1 MKIVVLIGL
10 TASGKT
16 TIGRL
21 LAKFLCCNFIDLDVR
36 ISEQVFMSVRAFYEK
51 YGKKTFQEVEEKVLK
66 DCLEIG
72 DACATPLVISTGG
85 GLIENSNALFI
96 LQKNPN
102 AQIFFLYSKPKILFN
117 RLLKKSKK
125 EHSLPA
131 FLKAPSLKESCSQI
145 KYAKMKFL
153 LICNERLKLLK
164 RIECVKVKTKGLNAK
179 KVMRMIKKML

>member
-21 LAKFLCCNFIDLDVR
+21 LAKSLCCKFIDLDMR
-36 ISEQVFMSVRAFYEK
+36 ISEEVFMSVRAFYEE
-51 YGKKTFQEVEEKVLK
+51 YGKKTFQEVERKVLK
-66 DCLEIG
+66 DCLECG
-72 DACATPLVISTGG
+72 DSFTTPLVISSGG
-85 GLIENSNALFI
+85 GLIENADALFI
-96 LQKNPN
+96 LKENPN
-102 AQIFFLYSKPKILFN
+102 AQIFFLYGKPKILFN
-117 RLLKKSKK
+117 RILKKAKK

-131 FLKAPSLKESCSQI
+131 FLKAPSSKKLCSQT

-153 LICNERLKLLK
+153 LICKERLKLLK
-164 RIECVKVKTKGLNAK
+164 TIECVKVKTKGLNAK